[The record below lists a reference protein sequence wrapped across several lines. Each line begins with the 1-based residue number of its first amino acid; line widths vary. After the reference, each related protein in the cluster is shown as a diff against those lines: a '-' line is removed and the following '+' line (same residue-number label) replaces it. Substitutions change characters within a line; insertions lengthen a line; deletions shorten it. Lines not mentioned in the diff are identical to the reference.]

1 MKRLASQRGFTLMEM
16 LVATFIF
23 IIAMTIVLDIFMLA
37 QRAQRKAVAY
47 ERIQAD
53 TRYIVNKIADETR
66 DGTLDYSYYTTAGI
80 AIDSANGNDV
90 LAIKTFNGKTLLFQV
105 SDAAGTFCA
114 NPTDITSKPCLLQSD
129 DGGATWAQSSSKGTS
144 IERLHFYISPDK
156 SPFVINPA
164 TNDYDVSEQPL
175 VRMVVD
181 MKGTITSTTGVVR
194 MQTQTSFATR
204 EYKR

>member
-1 MKRLASQRGFTLMEM
+1 MEM
-16 LVATFIF
+16 LVATFVFAIAIT
-23 IIAMTIVLDIFMLA
+23 IILDIFMLA

-66 DGTLDYSYYTTAGI
+66 DGSIDYDYYTIAGTP
-80 AIDSANGNDV
+80 IDSLNGNDV
-90 LAIKTFNGKTLLFQV
+90 LAMRTFNGKTLLFRA

-114 NPTDITSKPCLLQSD
+114 DPSDVMSKPCLLQSND
-129 DGGATWAQSSSKGTS
+129 SGATWAQSSSKGTS
-144 IERLHFYISPDK
+144 IERFRFYISPDM

-164 TNDYDVSEQPL
+164 TNGYDVSEQP
-175 VRMVVD
+175 VVKMVVD
-181 MKGTITSTTGVVR
+181 MKGSISSTTGVVR
-194 MQTQTSFATR
+194 LQTQTTFATR